1 MTINEFIDQL
11 QQGLLQTSWI
21 ERIAVLMGIIQVL
34 LSKRNKVSN
43 YFFGILSILLTISV
57 LYSAKLYA
65 EILLNSYYLVMSF
78 YGLWY
83 WRGKQQQ
90 VPVAITSNSKQEWRT
105 TAIIVVGGYA
115 LLYLVLRFFTDSDV
129 PILDA
134 FVTSS
139 AWAGMWLLAKRKV
152 ENWILLNMSNLVAIP
167 LLFYKGLF
175 LFALLTIFLFI
186 VAIFGYFEWKAI
198 MKKSKDNV
206 YVD

>member
-1 MTINEFIDQL
+1 MQINEFVDQL

-21 ERIAVLMGIIQVL
+21 ERFAVLMGITQVL
-34 LSKRNKVSN
+34 LSKKNKVSN

-65 EILLNSYYLVMSF
+65 EILLNTYYLVMSF

-83 WRGKQQQ
+83 WRGKMQK
-90 VPVAITSNSKQEWRT
+90 VPVEITTSTKQEWRT
-105 TAIIVVGGYA
+105 TIAIVVLGYG
-115 LLYLVLRFFTDSDV
+115 LLYFILRFFTDSDV

-134 FVTSS
+134 FVTST
-139 AWAGMWLLAKRKV
+139 AWAGMWLLAKRKL
-152 ENWILLNMSNLVAIP
+152 ENWILLNISNIVAIP
-167 LLFYKGLF
+167 LLFHKGLF

-186 VAIFGYFEWKAI
+186 VAIFGYFEWKGI